1 MEKLQIFLRDLGRWS
16 IRKRLHV
23 GYEEHWK
30 LDKTTDSAKNIEI
43 NVTGAEEP
51 PFGIGDWVRILYIDN
66 ETDPATYNTDGTPDN
81 HSQYIIG
88 GIKKTYDATTNIWT
102 CGMELLEPIE
112 RARGIMGETL
122 TYTNQTSKIYNDVTY
137 VKEPYNHLTALERWL
152 KVTPANCDTYE
163 EGYDP
168 HKNISWYNRI
178 KILDKDFLEKIPFAD
193 TTYNELSLYNVLLDN
208 FDSSAG
214 RTPVLYFD
222 IDPETDLPRNM
233 ARDEYLLKFERQD
246 GLGEDPIDYDALLK
260 NADNVC
266 ISETIDNYATGLVAN
281 VENLSAGGSVSF
293 PAQGLYA
300 VPEVDAD
307 VRNTSVSPY
316 DETGSDYWV
325 LRVPFPIKSVNLI
338 QELEFLSFSATGD
351 HYNTHYRTKRTNNI
365 FRKDIVLEKKQ
376 YLSLDPEDPTE
387 PNEKLQYFWYEEGKN
402 TIHINKYFYKFV
414 NDNTSS
420 FMYYIEY
427 EPLIDCRLQV
437 GDENFIQQFNQSS
450 SQVDGEKFGAFMQA
464 FLKGMH
470 KPDITFGKNYH
481 DPRKFKGYIGRRVVK
496 GDKTYLITNISY
508 RNRVYDYYVAF
519 QLNENHV
526 RKNTSY
532 QVSQEIRPNI
542 AIPTD
547 SIKERKTVLRQK
559 VKIGMTPQTKEGPQY
574 LARDCDILT
583 ALDPGGFSIIRYPQ
597 VAMIEAKSKLIQQ
610 DGTVF
615 NFSQK
620 RLAPIARFVFGNQ
633 VCFNVRFYDNAEA
646 GKSKNPST
654 DRAGSMG
661 TIMYFLDSGRVENQV
676 PRLYTDPFGEVRQ
689 ISLSFHSINTY
700 QMADVDLNDT
710 TEDARLE
717 NVRTDNLYSIVT
729 RLPAINMQSWESM
742 VQFENLSIVN
752 QNLYKDQLETFNE
765 TIAIELVPDEHII
778 VHRNL
783 LELSRLM
790 SPQDNFTLTAGFSPR
805 ALGANETGTTFFG
818 QMNLTPYFGNTSYGF
833 EFQYSL
839 PSDYKSVIIYAKF
852 SNTDLRPLLTINQ
865 DWASGTKSFAVY
877 YA

>member
-307 VRNTSVSPY
+307 VRDTTGYNTAG
-316 DETGSDYWV
+316 TDYWII
-325 LRVPFPIKSVNLI
+325 RTPFPIKNI
-338 QELEFLSFSATGD
+338 KRIKRLSIKAEANRRMGEAGSYVMRYD
-351 HYNTHYRTKRTNNI
+351 LNRTNTEI
-365 FRKDIVLEKKQ
+365 LSDVILEKRQ
-376 YLSLDPEDPTE
+376 YLADNPEGEVVDDS
-387 PNEKLQYFWYEEGKN
+387 KYFWWNEGENKL
-402 TIHINKYFYKFV
+402 HIKEYKYKDTDIPAYLYFV
-414 NDNTSS
+414 
-420 FMYYIEY
+420 EY

-450 SQVDGEKFGAFMQA
+450 SQVDGEKFGAFMQS

-559 VKIGMTPQTKEGPQY
+559 VKIGMTPQSKEGAQY

-583 ALDPGGFSIIRYPQ
+583 ALDPGGFSNLRYPQ
-597 VAMIEAKSKLIQQ
+597 VALIETKSKLTKQ
-610 DGTVF
+610 DGTVVD
-615 NFSQK
+615 FSQK
-620 RLAPIARFVFGNQ
+620 RLAPIARFIFGNQ

-646 GKSKNPST
+646 GKSKDTKVTTHTGGNRQETALP
-654 DRAGSMG
+654 
-661 TIMYFLDSGRVENQV
+661 VERQI
-676 PRLYTDPFGEVRQ
+676 PRLYTDPFGEVQ
-689 ISLSFHSINTY
+689 ALNLTLCNIDSYDLSDIDFADKDVDPYKSEYFNTLSAYNMMANMPAVYLSFN
-700 QMADVDLNDT
+700 
-710 TEDARLE
+710 E
-717 NVRTDNLYSIVT
+717 
-729 RLPAINMQSWESM
+729 AI
-742 VQFENLSIVN
+742 QFENIIVPN

-805 ALGANETGTTFFG
+805 ALGTNETGTTFFG

-852 SNTDLRPLLTINQ
+852 SNSDLRPLLTINQ
-865 DWASGTKSFAVY
+865 DWTAGTKSFAVY

>member
-66 ETDPATYNTDGTPDN
+66 DSDPATYNTDGTPDN

-122 TYTNQTSKIYNDVTY
+122 TYTNQTSKVYNDVTY

-168 HKNISWYNRI
+168 HENTSWYNRI

-208 FDSSAG
+208 FDSSTG

-222 IDPETDLPRNM
+222 IDRETDLPRNM

-246 GLGEDPIDYDALLK
+246 GLEEDPIDYDALLK

-281 VENLSAGGSVSF
+281 VENLSAGGAVSF

-307 VRNTSVSPY
+307 VRDTLSDSYNTAPWDS
-316 DETGSDYWV
+316 WI
-325 LRVPFPIKSVNLI
+325 LRVPHNIKRIVEIREIELYGRIASGGGAIGYSSSLTENVIANVNI
-338 QELEFLSFSATGD
+338 LE
-351 HYNTHYRTKRTNNI
+351 R
-365 FRKDIVLEKKQ
+365 KQ
-376 YLSLDPEDPTE
+376 YLAVDPNGDPT
-387 PNEKLQYFWYEEGKN
+387 KDQKYFWYIEGENKVHLKN
-402 TIHINKYFYKFV
+402 YVAEDITTLP
-414 NDNTSS
+414 NDYDSQTNSS
-420 FMYYIEY
+420 MVRTYVYYIEY

-437 GDENFIQQFNQSS
+437 GDEHFVQQFNQSS

-496 GDKTYLITNISY
+496 GDKTYIITNMSY

-559 VKIGMTPQTKEGPQY
+559 VKIGITPQTKEGPQY

-583 ALDPGGFSIIRYPQ
+583 ALDPGGFSNLRYPQ
-597 VAMIEAKSKLIQQ
+597 VALIETKSKLTKQ
-610 DGTVF
+610 DGTVVD
-615 NFSQK
+615 FSQK
-620 RLAPIARFVFGNQ
+620 RLSPIARFIFGNQ
-633 VCFNVRFYDNAEA
+633 VCFNVQFYDNA
-646 GKSKNPST
+646 
-654 DRAGSMG
+654 
-661 TIMYFLDSGRVENQV
+661 DSGKEKTIASRQV
-676 PRLYTDPFGEVRQ
+676 ISGKYEFTDVRSQIPVLYTDPFGELQCAKIRICNFSDLTQSEGETSKDIYDKRLNIYKTMLKLPNVPNDFENQ
-689 ISLSFHSINTY
+689 I
-700 QMADVDLNDT
+700 
-710 TEDARLE
+710 
-717 NVRTDNLYSIVT
+717 
-729 RLPAINMQSWESM
+729 
-742 VQFENLSIVN
+742 QFENILVPN

-790 SPQDNFTLTAGFSPR
+790 SPQDNFTLTAGFSSRP
-805 ALGANETGTTFFG
+805 LGANETGTTWFG

-839 PSDYKSVIIYAKF
+839 PDAYKSVIIYAKF
-852 SNTDLRPLLTINQ
+852 SNSDLRPLLTINQ
-865 DWASGTKSFAVY
+865 DWAAGTTGFAVY

>member
-43 NVTGAEEP
+43 NVTGADEP

-66 ETDPATYNTDGTPDN
+66 ETDPATYYSDGTPDN

-122 TYTNQTSKIYNDVTY
+122 TYTNQTSKIYNGVTY

-152 KVTPANCDTYE
+152 KVTPANCDTYG

-168 HKNISWYNRI
+168 HENTSWYNRI

-208 FDSSAG
+208 FDSSTG

-307 VRNTSVSPY
+307 VRDT
-316 DETGSDYWV
+316 TGYKDAGTDYWII
-325 LRVPFPIKSVNLI
+325 RTPFPIKSIKKIKRLSIKSETNRRNESAESYVMRYNL
-338 QELEFLSFSATGD
+338 
-351 HYNTHYRTKRTNNI
+351 KRTNTEI
-365 FRKDIVLEKKQ
+365 SSDVILEKRQ
-376 YLSLDPEDPTE
+376 YLADNPEGEVVDDS
-387 PNEKLQYFWYEEGKN
+387 KYFWWNEGENKL
-402 TIHINKYFYKFV
+402 HIKEYKYKDTDIPAYLYFV
-414 NDNTSS
+414 
-420 FMYYIEY
+420 EY

-464 FLKGMH
+464 FLKVMH

-583 ALDPGGFSIIRYPQ
+583 ALDPGGFSNLRYPQ

-620 RLAPIARFVFGNQ
+620 RLAPIARFIFGNQ

-646 GKSKNPST
+646 GKSKDTKVTTHTGANRQEATLP
-654 DRAGSMG
+654 
-661 TIMYFLDSGRVENQV
+661 VERQI
-676 PRLYTDPFGEVRQ
+676 PRLYTDPFGEIQ
-689 ISLSFHSINTY
+689 TLNLLLCNIDYYDLSDIDFADKEEDPYKSEYLNTLSAY
-700 QMADVDLNDT
+700 STLANMPA
-710 TEDARLE
+710 
-717 NVRTDNLYSIVT
+717 LYSS
-729 RLPAINMQSWESM
+729 LNEAI
-742 VQFENLSIVN
+742 QFENILVPN

-790 SPQDNFTLTAGFSPR
+790 SPQDNFTLTAGFSSRP
-805 ALGANETGTTFFG
+805 LGANETGTTWFG

-839 PSDYKSVIIYAKF
+839 PDDYKSVIIYAKF
-852 SNTDLRPLLTINQ
+852 SNSDLRPLLTINQ
-865 DWASGTKSFAVY
+865 DWTAGTTG
-877 YA
+877 

>member
-66 ETDPATYNTDGTPDN
+66 DSDPATYNTDGTPDN

-122 TYTNQTSKIYNDVTY
+122 TYTNQTSKVYNDVTY

-168 HKNISWYNRI
+168 HENTSWYNRI

-208 FDSSAG
+208 FDSSTG

-246 GLGEDPIDYDALLK
+246 GLEEDPIDYDALLK

-281 VENLSAGGSVSF
+281 VENLSAGGAVSF

-307 VRNTSVSPY
+307 VRDTTGYNTAG
-316 DETGSDYWV
+316 TDYWII
-325 LRVPFPIKSVNLI
+325 RTPFPIKNINQVQRLKIKSCKKKAIAGYLYDMDT
-338 QELEFLSFSATGD
+338 ELENVDKTVVLERRQYLATGSKGYD
-351 HYNTHYRTKRTNNI
+351 PTSDQKFYWFSEGDQIIHVKSFAYNTDETTYI
-365 FRKDIVLEKKQ
+365 
-376 YLSLDPEDPTE
+376 
-387 PNEKLQYFWYEEGKN
+387 
-402 TIHINKYFYKFV
+402 
-414 NDNTSS
+414 
-420 FMYYIEY
+420 YYVEY
-427 EPLIDCRLQV
+427 EPLLNCRLQV
-437 GDENFIQQFNQSS
+437 GDEHFVQQFNQSS
-450 SQVDGEKFGAFMQA
+450 SQVDGEKFGTFMQA

-496 GDKTYLITNISY
+496 GDKTYIITNMSY

-559 VKIGMTPQTKEGPQY
+559 VKIGITPQTKEGPQY

-583 ALDPGGFSIIRYPQ
+583 ALDPGGFSNLRYPQ
-597 VAMIEAKSKLIQQ
+597 VALIETKSKLTKQ
-610 DGTVF
+610 DGTVVD
-615 NFSQK
+615 FSQK
-620 RLAPIARFVFGNQ
+620 RLAPIARFIFGNQ
-633 VCFNVRFYDNAEA
+633 VCFNVQFYDNADA
-646 GKSKNPST
+646 GKEKIIDVGETIEDGMSAYHESVEPS
-654 DRAGSMG
+654 SQ
-661 TIMYFLDSGRVENQV
+661 I
-676 PRLYTDPFGEVRQ
+676 PILYPDPFGEIQLATVKLLA
-689 ISLSFHSINTY
+689 ISQTNLDGISFERESDSKFELIYDDVISIYHT
-700 QMADVDLNDT
+700 MA
-710 TEDARLE
+710 
-717 NVRTDNLYSIVT
+717 NLPN
-729 RLPAINMQSWESM
+729 LPDKFSERI
-742 VQFENLSIVN
+742 QFENIIVPN

-790 SPQDNFTLTAGFSPR
+790 SPQDNFTLTAGFSSRP
-805 ALGANETGTTFFG
+805 LGANETGTTFFG

-839 PSDYKSVIIYAKF
+839 PDAYKSVIIYAKF
-852 SNTDLRPLLTINQ
+852 SNSDLRPLLTINQ
-865 DWASGTKSFAVY
+865 DWAAGTTGFAVY